1 MASSFPSVPSSFF
14 TLLGRLGPPA
24 SLKLWVLVAVVLLCG
39 CLHRCNGGL
48 DQPPTLPT
56 RDQCLYFSDN
66 NGYAEVLQF
75 NQSQGALVEEA
86 LAISNSTNLIDQVLY
101 FTLS

>member
-1 MASSFPSVPSSFF
+1 MASASSFPSVPSSFF
-14 TLLGRLGPPA
+14 TLGRLGLPA
-24 SLKLWVLVAVVLLCG
+24 SFKLWVLVAVVLLCV
-39 CLHRCNGGL
+39 HRCYGGL

-75 NQSQGALVEEA
+75 NQSQGALVVAA
-86 LAISNSTNLIDQVLY
+86 LAISNSTNLIDQVTY